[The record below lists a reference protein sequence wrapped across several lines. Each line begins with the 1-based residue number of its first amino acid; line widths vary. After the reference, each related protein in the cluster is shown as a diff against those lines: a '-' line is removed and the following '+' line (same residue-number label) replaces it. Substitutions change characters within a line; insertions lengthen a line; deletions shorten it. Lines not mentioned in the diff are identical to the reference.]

1 MSKRGNKS
9 TPQLDLYGIKHA
21 DVETTVEDFI
31 LDKTPPIRIIT
42 GNSDP
47 MKKLVKKT
55 LDKHGYEY
63 TDAFH
68 ACIMV
73 LS

>member
-1 MSKRGNKS
+1 MGKRGNKS
-9 TPQLDLYGIKHA
+9 TPQLDLHGIKHV
-21 DVETTVEDFI
+21 DVESVVEDFVLGKI
-31 LDKTPPIRIIT
+31 PPIRIIT

-47 MKKLVKKT
+47 MKKLVKKA

-63 TDAFH
+63 SEAFH